1 MAAEAFVR
9 SGLHQ
14 KFTKSFRPIFAR
26 SFPDKFGKMVRDAFG
41 RKVRAG
47 DEWFERAPG
56 SGSRRTFRPSSK
68 CHEAVTEV
76 SNPFEIISAT

>member
-41 RKVRAG
+41 RKVHAG

-56 SGSRRTFRPSSK
+56 S
-68 CHEAVTEV
+68 
-76 SNPFEIISAT
+76 